1 VVTRSGALS
10 AKNAAVTLGCVQC
23 PIEMERCVTVE
34 NDDTIMLTLSLEEL
48 VLLLDLLEIGRRP
61 GMAQDRSA
69 DAPPD
74 QVDGA
79 MAAAERGLRARG
91 FIQITGED
99 EPVIVFSPLLA
110 LLLGCVAAHTVML
123 AASEPAERP
132 ADARY
137 YHVSE
142 PLAVER
148 SFPQLG
154 LHRFTGGLEFGDIAG
169 QLLEMLD
176 INSQPRP
183 SGRAG
188 TVSADNLAAVR
199 DLAPNDKEKAASL
212 LQEGGLPA
220 DTAQAVAEALHEPV
234 CVGSV
239 TAEYGGPESRLESL
253 MVVVTQQGIWGVV
266 AGDEDDMMEILPLSG
281 DEAAQ
286 RIMAMATAGAPT
298 E

>member
-1 VVTRSGALS
+1 
-10 AKNAAVTLGCVQC
+10 
-23 PIEMERCVTVE
+23 ME
-34 NDDTIMLTLSLEEL
+34 NDNTIVLTLSLEEL
-48 VLLLDLLEIGRRP
+48 VLLLNLLEIGRLP
-61 GMAQDRSA
+61 GMAEDPSA

-91 FIQITGED
+91 FIQITSED
-99 EPVIVFSPLLA
+99 EPIIVFSPLLA

-123 AASEPAERP
+123 AASEPAGRP

-142 PLAVER
+142 HLAVER

-154 LHRFTGGLEFGDIAG
+154 LHRFTGGPEFGDIAG
-169 QLLEMLD
+169 ELLEMLD

-188 TVSADNLAAVR
+188 TVSAANMATVR

-212 LQEGGLPA
+212 LQEGGLPP
-220 DTAQAVAEALHEPV
+220 DTAQALAEALHEPV

-239 TAEYGGPESRLESL
+239 TAEYGRPDSRLEDFG
-253 MVVVTQQGIWGVV
+253 VVVTEQGIWGVV
-266 AGDEDDMMEILPLSG
+266 PGGKDDMMEILPLSG
-281 DEAAQ
+281 DEAAE
-286 RIMAMATAGAPT
+286 RVMAMATPGVPT

>member
-1 VVTRSGALS
+1 MVTRSRALS
-10 AKNAAVTLGCVQC
+10 AKNAAVTLGAVQC
-23 PIEMERCVTVE
+23 PIEKERCVAVA
-34 NDDTIMLTLSLEEL
+34 NDDTMMLTLSLEEL
-48 VLLLDLLEIGRRP
+48 VLLLNLLKIGRLP
-61 GMAQDRSA
+61 GMAEDPSA

-74 QVDGA
+74 QVAGA
-79 MAAAERGLRARG
+79 MAAAERALRARG
-91 FIQITGED
+91 FIQITSED
-99 EPVIVFSPLLA
+99 EPIIVFSPVLA

-142 PLAVER
+142 HLAVGR

-154 LHRFTGGLEFGDIAG
+154 LHRFTGGPEFGDISG
-169 QLLEMLD
+169 ELLEMLD

-188 TVSADNLAAVR
+188 TVSADSMAKAR
-199 DLAPNDKEKAASL
+199 DMAPNDKEKEASL
-212 LQEGGLPA
+212 LHEGGLPP
-220 DTAQAVAEALHEPV
+220 DTAQAVAQALHEPV

-239 TAEYGGPESRLESL
+239 TAEYGGPDSRLESL
-253 MVVVTQQGIWGVV
+253 GVVVTEQGIWGVV
-266 AGDEDDMMEILPLSG
+266 PGDEDDMLEILPLSG
-281 DEAAQ
+281 DEAAE
-286 RIMAMATAGAPT
+286 RIMAMATAGVPT